1 MLAEFVFRALTSGF
15 YGAITQ
21 ALSQAG
27 PEWAA
32 AMASAVLLPA
42 VSHSIELIVHV
53 LRGTPNIRASLI
65 SSVTFTILST
75 LFNLYAM
82 RRGALIVGPE
92 GDSVGGDLRRVPP
105 LLAGFIA
112 SGPLALYRLI
122 ARRSAIEPAG
132 LGNLDLLKCVPA
144 QVPAGQVA
152 EMRHQRVDAGL
163 SDWRAGGVL
172 NLVPAIEHGIVAV
185 HLHLFQRPPAKTRPN
200 IVGKIRKKTD
210 AKNG

>member
-1 MLAEFVFRALTSGF
+1 MTVRDVLGELVADPRRTLIERWNWKAAIFSAAIRALIFLCANLTAGWRAATGAMLAEFVFRALTSGF

-82 RRGALIVGPE
+82 RRGALIVGAE
-92 GDSVGGDLRRVPP
+92 GYSVGGDLRRVPP

-132 LGNLDLLKCVPA
+132 
-144 QVPAGQVA
+144 
-152 EMRHQRVDAGL
+152 
-163 SDWRAGGVL
+163 
-172 NLVPAIEHGIVAV
+172 
-185 HLHLFQRPPAKTRPN
+185 
-200 IVGKIRKKTD
+200 
-210 AKNG
+210 